1 MSYEGC
7 LRWWSVTHKTI
18 KLSYKNESIKAWVKK
33 LSKKSVKART
43 NLVPRAI
50 LSEKGRGGKR
60 RADIALR
67 EVTHTVEL
75 PLTATS
81 PKRPPLYN
89 RYFFGEESIY
99 WLLFKSLYDCHFSTM
114 ATSLPWPL
122 SSVPKVAV
130 LERFNCCLILGCI
143 GTYWGHTW
151 PADARVFS
159 SPSHFLMEKLRWQ
172 GCARTFQQAKQII
185 QRMHNYYRGNEKS
198 RNNEG
203 PHNMIWIPTVI
214 KR

>member
-7 LRWWSVTHKTI
+7 LRWWSVTHKTV

-33 LSKKSVKART
+33 LKSVKART
-43 NLVPRAI
+43 NLVPRTI

-60 RADIALR
+60 RADIALC

-99 WLLFKSLYDCHFSTM
+99 CLLFKSLYDGHFSTM
-114 ATSLPWPL
+114 ATSLPWRL

-130 LERFNCCLILGCI
+130 LERFNCSLILGCI

-151 PADARVFS
+151 PVDARVFS

-185 QRMHNYYRGNEKS
+185 
-198 RNNEG
+198 
-203 PHNMIWIPTVI
+203 
-214 KR
+214 

>member
-33 LSKKSVKART
+33 LKSVKART

-60 RADIALR
+60 RPDIALC

-81 PKRPPLYN
+81 PKRLLLYN
-89 RYFFGEESIY
+89 RYFFGEESMY
-99 WLLFKSLYDCHFSTM
+99 WLLFKSLYDGHFSTM
-114 ATSLPWPL
+114 ATSLPWQL

-130 LERFNCCLILGCI
+130 LERFNCSLILGCI

-151 PADARVFS
+151 PVDARVFS

-185 QRMHNYYRGNEKS
+185 QRIHNYYRGNEKS
-198 RNNEG
+198 GNNEG
-203 PHNMIWIPTVI
+203 PHNMIWIPTLI

>member
-33 LSKKSVKART
+33 LKSVKART

-60 RADIALR
+60 QPDIALC
-67 EVTHTVEL
+67 EVTHTVDL

-89 RYFFGEESIY
+89 RYFFA
-99 WLLFKSLYDCHFSTM
+99 KSPYIVSYLNLSTM
-114 ATSLPWPL
+114 ATSLQWPPL
-122 SSVPKVAV
+122 YHASVFSVPKVAV
-130 LERFNCCLILGCI
+130 LERFNCSLILGCI
-143 GTYWGHTW
+143 GTCWRHTW
-151 PADARVFS
+151 PVDARVFS

-185 QRMHNYYRGNEKS
+185 QRIHNYYRGNEKS
-198 RNNEG
+198 GNNEG
-203 PHNMIWIPTVI
+203 PHNMIWIPTLI